1 MNTSHIASK
10 GRAPVE
16 LVAKTDAEGQ
26 TRTAVAG
33 AKPTGSLAAGSYC
46 RYSTD
51 KQRSDSIGDQT
62 RECRTEITRRG
73 WRDERVFSDAE
84 VSRTVTRGRPGY
96 QDLLR
101 AAAAGEIDVIVV
113 TELSRLGDMEE
124 IAHLRKRL
132 AVWGVGLVAIHDG
145 LDTITAPE
153 AASTIALVKGFVSE
167 TELTAIAH
175 RTRRGIEGKVRE
187 GCSPGGAPFGYRSRP
202 IYADRPGEPPE
213 SGPTVGYEPY
223 VWEPEA
229 EVVRRIFHFY
239 RDGKSAR
246 TIAGI
251 LNAEGVPPPGAR
263 WANRTTQAARTWS
276 ASAIWGSRK
285 RGLGILNN
293 ERYIGR
299 LLWNRSRWLRDPDR
313 ETRVRRERGQQE
325 WVVTQREDL
334 RIIPDEL
341 WDEVKRCQQ
350 ERSSANS
357 YSASHRRQ
365 RRLLS
370 GLLRC
375 GACGSRFVLHG
386 ANCYACAG
394 RLNRGDAVCTSRVTV
409 SAIWAEQAI
418 LELLQTALFSEKT
431 VQEMI
436 RRARS
441 RLKASRREPRR
452 AEKLHEQLAQA
463 EEEARRLVKA
473 VAAGALVDDLTE
485 AMREVEAR
493 RTRLQEELEA
503 ETTDSAEALDVIPGL
518 VQRAMTDLRVMLE
531 GGQTQAVRRAVSRMI
546 TNIEVKGAEI
556 PGRKRPEP
564 RLYLHG
570 NLPGLLTLAAGKSTK
585 LVAGAC
591 YVAIHNALAGVL
603 VRQWQLPR
611 QGRRPRPVVEA

>member
-1 MNTSHIASK
+1 MK
-10 GRAPVE
+10 
-16 LVAKTDAEGQ
+16 
-26 TRTAVAG
+26 AG
-33 AKPTGSLAAGSYC
+33 MYA

-51 KQRSDSIGDQT
+51 KQRSASIDDQV
-62 RECRTEITRRG
+62 RECRTEIGRRG
-73 WRDERVFSDAE
+73 WQDERIFSDAE

-96 QDLLR
+96 QALLS
-101 AAAAGEIDVIVV
+101 AVAAGEIDVIVV

-132 AVWGVGLVAIHDG
+132 AVWGAGLVAIHDG
-145 LDTITAPE
+145 LDTISAPE
-153 AASTIALVKGFVSE
+153 AASAIALVKGFVSE

-187 GCSPGGAPFGYRSRP
+187 GRSPGGAPFGYRSRP
-202 IYADRPGEPPE
+202 IHIDRPGDPPE
-213 SGPTVGYEPY
+213 SGPIIGYEPY

-229 EVVRRIFHFY
+229 DVVRRIFRFY
-239 RDGKSAR
+239 REGKSAR

-251 LNAEGVPPPGAR
+251 LNSEGIDPPGAR
-263 WANRTTQAARTWS
+263 WANRKSKTARTWS

-299 LLWNRSRWLRDPDR
+299 LVWNRSRWLRDPDR
-313 ETRVRRERGQQE
+313 ETRVRRERGEEE
-325 WVVTQREDL
+325 WVITQREDL
-334 RIIPDEL
+334 RIVPAAL
-341 WDEVKRCQQ
+341 WDDVKRLQQ
-350 ERSSANS
+350 ERSVENN
-357 YSASHRRQ
+357 YSGAHRRE

-370 GLLRC
+370 GLLIC
-375 GACGSRFVLHG
+375 GECGSRFVLHG
-386 ANCYACAG
+386 ANCYACAS
-394 RLNRGDAVCTSRVTV
+394 RLNRGDAVCSSRVTV
-409 SAIWAEQAI
+409 SAAWAEQAM
-418 LELLQTALFSEKT
+418 LEILQTTLFGERT

-441 RLKASRREPRR
+441 RLKASRQGPQRE
-452 AEKLHEQLAQA
+452 AKLQKELAQA
-463 EEEARRLVKA
+463 DEEARRLVRA

-503 ETTDSAEALDVIPGL
+503 ETTDSVEALDVIPGL

-546 TNIEVKGAEI
+546 TSIEVKGAAVPE
-556 PGRKRPEP
+556 RKLLEP

-570 NLPGLLTLAAGKSTK
+570 NLPGLLTLAAEESTRV
-585 LVAGAC
+585 VAGAGFEP
-591 YVAIHNALAGVL
+591 ATSGL
-603 VRQWQLPR
+603 
-611 QGRRPRPVVEA
+611 